1 MPGEKPAGS
10 ADGRGFTVTVA
21 MTSLVGC
28 AGEDFAAILRALGYR
43 MERRPAPPPEAKPEV
58 VAAETPVPDEDG
70 RRSRR
75 SESPQE
81 ILPSRRIRFP
91 NRPLPPR
98 RSNLSPPSKRSRKR
112 RAKRRFSRPKARAP
126 AAAAS
131 SEPAMIEVWR
141 PGRPRDERRP
151 PRRQDRERRAPQ
163 TPPRP
168 RRRMPRRQASHPR
181 PKQSESGRI
190 KHKSQKRERP
200 ERERHAGRTHR
211 PDRDQRP
218 PRERER
224 KRERPIDPNS
234 PFAALLELKA
244 RLEAGQKNES

>member
-1 MPGEKPAGS
+1 MPGDKPAGS

-28 AGEDFAAILRALGYR
+28 AGEDFANILRALGYR
-43 MERRPAPPPEAKPEV
+43 MERRPTPPAEAKSEV
-58 VAAETPVPDEDG
+58 ATTATPVPDETAAIAAT
-70 RRSRR
+70 
-75 SESPQE
+75 ESPQVIPVTAE
-81 ILPSRRIRFP
+81 LLDTATPSAPIQP
-91 NRPLPPR
+91 EPLVETVAEA
-98 RSNLSPPSKRSRKR
+98 PSE
-112 RAKRRFSRPKARAP
+112 ATLQPAEAVP
-126 AAAAS
+126 AAAAF

-151 PRRQDRERRAPQ
+151 PRRQERDRRTPQMPQSPVPADAAKASEVPAPEAKRER
-163 TPPRP
+163 PP
-168 RRRMPRRQASHPR
+168 
-181 PKQSESGRI
+181 

-200 ERERHAGRTHR
+200 ERERHAGRTNR
-211 PDRDQRP
+211 PDREQRP